1 MAATRILTQEC
12 IGNIVGEV
20 GLDAVFDDLITRLA
34 SAFATHD
41 GDVVDT
47 MARDGF
53 RYTKPAL
60 GLIEWMPAMEAG
72 RLVSIKTVGYH
83 PTNPVERRTP
93 SVLATTSLHDTIDG
107 RLVALC
113 EATFLT
119 AIRTGAASAVVTD
132 VLARE
137 DASALGV
144 VGCGA
149 QAVTQIHAIS
159 RVRALQRIVAFD
171 ADVSVVATLERR
183 LRRAG
188 IDTPIEVVDDA
199 AAVLAACDILC
210 TVTSVDPGA
219 GPVFDDLE
227 HRPWLHI
234 NAVGADL
241 PGKLELPASLV
252 RRATVVPDVLEQC
265 FVEGECQQLRPDQV
279 GPDLVEI
286 VRDREHHAGLRETLT
301 VFDSTG
307 WALEDLIIAEMMID
321 HAERLDKGVVVDLQ
335 PHPRDPYDPY
345 EFLCM

>member
-1 MAATRILTQEC
+1 MATTRVLTQDC
-12 IGNIVGEV
+12 IGNIVKQV
-20 GLDAVFDDLITRLA
+20 GLDLVFDDLIARLA
-34 SAFATHD
+34 SAFSTHD
-41 GDVVDT
+41 RDVVAT
-47 MARDGF
+47 MTRDGF

-93 SVLATTSLHDTIDG
+93 SVLATTSLHDTVDG

-137 DASALGV
+137 DASTLGV

-159 RVRALQRIVAFD
+159 RVRALRRIVAFD
-171 ADVSVVATLERR
+171 ADATVVDTLELR

-188 IDTPIEVVDDA
+188 IEVPVDVVDDA
-199 AAVLAACDILC
+199 ADVLAASDILC
-210 TVTSVDPGA
+210 TATSVDPGA
-219 GPVFDDLE
+219 GPVFADME

-241 PGKLELPASLV
+241 PGKRELPASLV
-252 RRATVVPDVLEQC
+252 QRATVVPDVLEQC
-265 FVEGECQQLRPDQV
+265 LVEGECQQLRRDEV
-279 GPDLVEI
+279 GPDIVAV
-286 VRDREHHAGLRETLT
+286 VRDREHHERLRDSLT

-307 WALEDLIIAEMMID
+307 WALEDLIVAELMIA
-321 HAERLDKGVVVDLQ
+321 HAERLGEGVVVDLQ
-335 PHPRDPYDPY
+335 PHPQDPYDPY